1 MQAQGREQID
11 AAARQALPTGEG
23 TEILPLVLK
32 DLQDRATAGKLKYG
46 TTLKTGNGRDVLLDI
61 YQELLDA
68 AMYIRQQMAERD
80 EYELYLYAEDVKP

>member
-32 DLQDRATAGKLKYG
+32 DLQDRAAAGKLKYG

-61 YQELLDA
+61 YQEILDA

-80 EYELYLYAEDVKP
+80 LEDDRNVSEFYR